1 MSDDE
6 FRQMLA
12 AVSAEYRAGLPE
24 RLAGIEAL
32 WGHILRGADFAQA
45 MPDLIRAL
53 HSIAGS
59 AETFGLTAVGEAAA
73 AAESRLEAYR
83 DMRQMPDAASR
94 AEIARLL
101 ETLRLAAEV
110 AASRQDEN

>member
-12 AVSAEYRAGLPE
+12 AVSAEYRAGLPA
-24 RLAGIEAL
+24 RLAAIDAL
-32 WGHILRGADFAQA
+32 WTGIMRGDDAARA
-45 MPDLIRAL
+45 MPDLILAL

-73 AAESRLEAYR
+73 AAESRLEPYR
-83 DMRQMPDAASR
+83 DIQQMPDVVLQ
-94 AEIARLL
+94 AEVMQLL
-101 ETLRLAAEV
+101 ETLRLAAGV
-110 AASRQDEN
+110 AASR

>member
-24 RLAGIEAL
+24 RLAGIDEL
-32 WGHILRGADFAQA
+32 WGGIIRGGDVALA
-45 MPDLIRAL
+45 MNDLIRAL

-59 AETFGLTAVGEAAA
+59 AETFGLTAVSEAAA

-83 DMRQMPDAASR
+83 DIQQVPDAVLQ
-94 AEIARLL
+94 AEIALL
-101 ETLRLAAEV
+101 LKALHHAAG
-110 AASRQDEN
+110 D

>member
-12 AVSAEYRAGLPE
+12 AVSAEYRAGLPA
-24 RLAGIEAL
+24 RLAAIDEL
-32 WGHILRGADFAQA
+32 WGCIMRGGDAAQA

-59 AETFGLTAVGEAAA
+59 AETFGLTAVGQAAA
-73 AAESRLEAYR
+73 AAEARLELYR
-83 DMRQMPDAASR
+83 DIQQKSDAASQV
-94 AEIARLL
+94 EIMRLL
-101 ETLRLAAEV
+101 ETLRLAAGV
-110 AASRQDEN
+110 AASR

>member
-12 AVSAEYRAGLPE
+12 AVSAEYRAGLPARIACIDE
-24 RLAGIEAL
+24 LWHGIIRGGDVALA
-32 WGHILRGADFAQA
+32 
-45 MPDLIRAL
+45 MNDLIRAL

-59 AETFGLTAVGEAAA
+59 AETFGLTTVGEAAA

-83 DMRQMPDAASR
+83 DIQQVPDAALQ
-94 AEIARLL
+94 AEVMQLL
-101 ETLRLAAEV
+101 EALRFAAGV
-110 AASRQDEN
+110 AASR